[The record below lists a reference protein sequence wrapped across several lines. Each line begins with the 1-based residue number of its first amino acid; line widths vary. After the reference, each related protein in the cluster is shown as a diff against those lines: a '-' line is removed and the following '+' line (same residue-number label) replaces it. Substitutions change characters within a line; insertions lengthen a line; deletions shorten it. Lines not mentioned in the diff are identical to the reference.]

1 MMPIGGFVVFLVLA
15 SGRDAWSGDPNRNA
29 AASNPNSNKPTE
41 STLTWARYEDRAE
54 HSFSIEVPQGWNVQG
69 GAYRFG
75 YFDVR
80 WGMDVRSSDDK
91 NILRID

>member
-1 MMPIGGFVVFLVLA
+1 MRIGGFVVFLVLA
-15 SGRDAWSGDPNRNA
+15 SGRDARSGDPNPNA
-29 AASNPNSNKPTE
+29 AASDPNSNKPAE
-41 STLTWARYEDRAE
+41 STLTWARHEDPAE
-54 HSFSIEVPQGWNVQG
+54 RSFSIEVPQGWNVQG

-91 NILRID
+91 VILRID